1 MTAGV
6 SAAELGAG
14 SQFVW
19 NSYAIVE
26 LTNIGEF
33 GVTRDDVDVT
43 SHDSSNNAY
52 EYLPGMKNGG
62 ELSIAGN
69 LISSDASGQMAA
81 ITACLTGT
89 KATGTITLPNTAAST
104 WAATMHCKSYKINP
118 DLKGAL
124 KISFVFKI
132 SGQPT
137 WTV

>member
-6 SAAELGAG
+6 STAEKGAG

-19 NSYAIVE
+19 NSNAIVE
-26 LTNIGEF
+26 LTTIGEF
-33 GVTRDDVDVT
+33 GVTTDDIDVT

-52 EYLPGMKNGG
+52 EYIAGLKNGG
-62 ELSIAGN
+62 ELSLAGN
-69 LISSDASGQMAA
+69 LITTDTSGQMAA
-81 ITACLTGT
+81 ITACLAGT

-132 SGQPT
+132 SGQPV